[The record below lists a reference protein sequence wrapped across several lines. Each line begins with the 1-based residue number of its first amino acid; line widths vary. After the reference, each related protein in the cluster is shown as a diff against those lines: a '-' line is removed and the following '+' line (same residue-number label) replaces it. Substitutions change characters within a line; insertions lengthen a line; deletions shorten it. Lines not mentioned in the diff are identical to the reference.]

1 MNSEY
6 VLNITFI
13 SALEFILFKSSIK
26 EDIIESFNIFLNID
40 INNKDVVSLL
50 ILVLSAQYF
59 YNFIFTFMYKTFIKV
74 CKIMF
79 KITIKHSAIHFAGF
93 C

>member
-6 VLNITFI
+6 VLNIAFI
-13 SALEFILFKSSIK
+13 SALDFILFKSSIK

-74 CKIMF
+74 SKIMF
-79 KITIKHSAIHFAGF
+79 KITIKHSTIHFTGF